1 MRNTKAKRIREYLE
15 KQELEYVS
23 CKKQEK
29 QYEVIGYRP
38 ETGTYIRYMVVFAD
52 TMIIIQ
58 SQEEG
63 NIQFVPVGDKFQL
76 MEIVEG

>member
-1 MRNTKAKRIREYLE
+1 MRNTKAKRIREYLA
-15 KQELEYVS
+15 KQGLEYVS

-29 QYEVIGYRP
+29 AYEVIATLP
-38 ETGTYIRYMVVFAD
+38 EFGTYYRYMVVFAD

-58 SQEEG
+58 TMVTG
-63 NIQFVPVGDKFQL
+63 NVQFVPDGEPTTL

>member
-1 MRNTKAKRIREYLE
+1 MRNTKAKRIKNFLE
-15 KQELEYVS
+15 TKGYEYVS

-29 QYEVIGYRP
+29 QYEIMAYNP
-38 ETGTYIRYMVVFAD
+38 ESDNYVRYMVVFAD

-58 SQEEG
+58 TMETG
-63 NIQFVPVGDKFQL
+63 NIQFMADSEPVTM

>member
-1 MRNTKAKRIREYLE
+1 MRNTKAKRIKNFLE
-15 KQELEYVS
+15 TKGYEYVS

-29 QYEVIGYRP
+29 QYEIMAYNP
-38 ETGTYIRYMVVFAD
+38 ESDNYVRYMVVFAD

-58 SQEEG
+58 TMETG
-63 NIQFVPVGDKFQL
+63 NIQFMADTEPVTM

>member
-1 MRNTKAKRIREYLE
+1 MRNTKAKRIRNYLE
-15 KQELEYVS
+15 TKGLEYVS

-29 QYEVIGYRP
+29 QYEVMAYNP
-38 ETGTYIRYMVVFAD
+38 VSDNYVRYMVVFAD

-58 SQEEG
+58 TMEMG
-63 NIQFVPVGDKFQL
+63 TIQFMAEGETVAL